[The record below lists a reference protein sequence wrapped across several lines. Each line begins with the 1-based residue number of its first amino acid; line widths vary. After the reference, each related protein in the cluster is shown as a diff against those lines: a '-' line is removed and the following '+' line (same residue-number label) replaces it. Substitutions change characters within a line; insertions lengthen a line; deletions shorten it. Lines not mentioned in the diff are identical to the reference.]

1 MKKLFLL
8 ITCLVVGSLV
18 LFSCGGSKSA
28 KVDNKALAEEFEN
41 APSWVLDGGGSMEG
55 GMAAVG
61 SAAIGDAGMNFA
73 RTEALANGRDELARQ
88 LGVKVKN
95 MVKNFTQT
103 TGIGDSETVDKVSSQ
118 VSKQVTSETLTGS
131 RQKESWISPSA
142 TYYVLVVVDPEI
154 VKESVKNS
162 IQTSLK
168 NEQALWQQ
176 FQAKKAYDELDKEIE
191 KEFGDFK
198 GQ

>member
-1 MKKLFLL
+1 MKKMLL
-8 ITCLVVGSLV
+8 LMVCLVLGSFV
-18 LFSCGGSKSA
+18 LFSCSSNTA
-28 KVDNKALAEEFEN
+28 KVDNEALSKEFEN

-61 SAAIGDAGMNFA
+61 SAKIGSAGMNFA

-118 VSKQVTSETLTGS
+118 VSKQVTNETLTGS
-131 RQKESWISPSA
+131 RQKDSWISPSA
-142 TYYVLVVVDPEI
+142 TFYALVVVDPEI

-162 IQTSLK
+162 VQTSLK

-191 KEFGDFK
+191 KEFGDYK
-198 GQ
+198 TQ